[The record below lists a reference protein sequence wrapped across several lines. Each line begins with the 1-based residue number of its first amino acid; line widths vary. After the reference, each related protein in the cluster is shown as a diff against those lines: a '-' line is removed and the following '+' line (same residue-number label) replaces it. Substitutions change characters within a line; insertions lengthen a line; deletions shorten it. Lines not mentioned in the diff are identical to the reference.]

1 MCAETIHRTPEVTR
15 REAAKRLIEC
25 RNKFLGFLRKRLS
38 NPQDA
43 EDIFQEFCVKVLRN
57 HATIKNGERL
67 DAWLAI
73 TLRHTLTDH
82 YRRQATRGQATEA
95 YVSEAKILSPETEP
109 SSGDFDEPA
118 CSCIHTAM
126 QDLQPAH
133 AELLTRLDLRE
144 ESRDRVATDL
154 AVTQNALRVRVHR
167 ARLALKKRI
176 AEICPTCGEGRFMQ
190 CDCDHSQEIH
200 NRTEMAF

>member
-1 MCAETIHRTPEVTR
+1 MYAERIHTSTEVSR
-15 REAAKRLIEC
+15 HEAEARLIEC
-25 RNKFLGFLRKRLS
+25 RNKFLGFLRKRLR

-82 YRRQATRGQATEA
+82 YRRQATRSQATEA
-95 YVSEAKILSPETEP
+95 FASEAKILSPETEP
-109 SSGDFDEPA
+109 SSGDVDEPA
-118 CSCIHTAM
+118 CSCIHAAM

-154 AVTQNALRVRVHR
+154 GVTQNALRVRVHR